1 MKYAFNKTIFRRFV
15 ALALAMAVCV
25 FAANA
30 QSSGDKLYNQGLKLQ
45 KTMTVAAQNQAIA
58 KFQSAKKLYD
68 SQAKKAQCDN
78 AISVSRNI
86 ISSLKSSP
94 NPKPRNNYG
103 GGAPRQEA
111 QPEKPKA
118 TLSLSNTTFNL
129 GQAGDSME
137 VIVTTNQPE
146 WSVDAVTNSDG
157 SGFVEVQKV
166 DANTFRVKVPFNGES
181 AARTQYVQ
189 VSAGD
194 ASERLTVS
202 QAGREIVLKADKT
215 AVEAKKKGDKKKIT
229 VSCNSG
235 EEYADNYNQNWHV
248 LQCPE
253 WITVAPKEQNGTKK
267 QAEKMLNKGLK
278 FIGLGGA
285 GDGVDEDIYKCEVE
299 LIIDPIS
306 SGSSRKGEVILESG
320 YKQFKISVN
329 QYK

>member
-1 MKYAFNKTIFRRFV
+1 MKYAFNKTVFRRFV

-103 GGAPRQEA
+103 GGTPRQEA

-118 TLSLSNTTFNL
+118 TLSLSNTIFNL

-166 DANTFRVKVPFNGES
+166 DENTFRVEVPFNGES
-181 AARTQYVQ
+181 APRTQYVQ

-235 EEYADNYNQNWHV
+235 EKYADNYNQNWHV

-253 WITVAPKEQNGTKK
+253 WITVAPKEQKNNLLSKAKK
-267 QAEKMLNKGLK
+267 WGKDQAEKYG
-278 FIGLGGA
+278 FAEG
-285 GDGVDEDIYKCEVE
+285 EDDSIVQIEVE